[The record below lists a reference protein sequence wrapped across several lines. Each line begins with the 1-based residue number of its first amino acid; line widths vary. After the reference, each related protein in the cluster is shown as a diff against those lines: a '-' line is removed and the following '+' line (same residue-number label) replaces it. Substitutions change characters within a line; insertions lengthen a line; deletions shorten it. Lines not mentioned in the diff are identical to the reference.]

1 MENNHSSDIGDLHE
15 IIDQKITAIM
25 REMENAGYNA
35 RETALAIVDVVNADW
50 LDRDDALRKARAGI
64 LNPSPLMGEGC
75 EDWRLA
81 A

>member
-35 RETALAIVDVVNADW
+35 RETALAIVDVVKAGW
-50 LDRDDALRKARAGI
+50 LDRDDALRKARNAMPDNFISDG
-64 LNPSPLMGEGC
+64 NEG
-75 EDWRLA
+75 
-81 A
+81 